1 MQDYASIVVG
11 MLLIGVLGMGSSVLI
26 RAGGRA
32 LMPWQRIVEERA

>member
-1 MQDYASIVVG
+1 
-11 MLLIGVLGMGSSVLI
+11 MGSSVLI